1 MLPFTPYVFSLLIY
15 YLVLSELDTVHGWG
29 TVGHEVIGEIAW
41 SRLSA
46 YAQLAVKDILHSSD
60 SCYPRRNSSLL
71 PSPLAQVSTWAD
83 YIRYVPG
90 YDWTTP
96 LHYINVQEKS
106 YQDKCKAFSDDCKFV
121 YVRDCVHDYCVAGAI
136 PNYTQQ
142 INGMTRT
149 LEQSHV
155 SVTKVRKTRNIS
167 RREIL
172 NRKKIPSC
180 NLDAEALMFVTHFV
194 GDIHQP
200 LHVSRQG
207 DYGGNSIHVYFPT
220 REVLERQPGYIYTNL
235 HKVWDED
242 IIYRV
247 LKDAFEHSEEKF
259 YEAVQQYIKENVAEI
274 DSWLVCGNAED
285 IGCTSSWAEESLDLA
300 LSVAYAD
307 PKTGY
312 DIEKGSELPEEY
324 YYLGLIVI
332 TRRLA
337 QAGVRLAYIL
347 ESVLGTASLADR
359 PYSFA

>member
-1 MLPFTPYVFSLLIY
+1 MVHLTCSAFSLMIY
-15 YLVLSELDTVHGWG
+15 YIVLSGIDTVHGWG
-29 TVGHEVIGEIAW
+29 TVGHEVVGEIAW

-46 YAQLAVKDILHSSD
+46 YAQLAVNDILSSSD
-60 SCYPRRNSSLL
+60 DCYPRKNSSLL

-83 YIRYVPG
+83 YIRYIPG

-96 LHYINVQEKS
+96 LHYINIPEKS
-106 YQDKCKAFSDDCKFV
+106 YQDKCKAFSDDCEFV
-121 YVRDCVHDYCVAGAI
+121 YVRDCVNNYCVAGAI

-142 INGMTRT
+142 ISGMMKRT

-155 SVTKVRKTRNIS
+155 SVTAIRKTRNIS

-172 NRKKIPSC
+172 KVKTSPSC
-180 NLDAEALMFVTHFV
+180 NMDTEALMFVTHFV

-220 REVLERQPGYIYTNL
+220 KAMLERQPGYVYTNL
-235 HKVWDED
+235 HKVWDDD
-242 IIYRV
+242 IIHRV
-247 LKDAFEHSEEKF
+247 LKEAFEESEEKF
-259 YEAVQQYIKENVAEI
+259 YEAVQQYIKENFADI
-274 DSWLVCGNAED
+274 DSWLVCGNAEN
-285 IGCTSSWAEESLDLA
+285 IRCTSSWAEESLDLA

-312 DIEKGSELPEEY
+312 DIEKNSELTEEY
-324 YYLGLIVI
+324 YKLGLIVI

-347 ESVLGTASLADR
+347 ENVLGTGSLTER
-359 PYSFA
+359 P